1 MAQAP
6 PISPDGNYW
15 WNGQSWQPMPSR
27 PAAPPAPPAAPAA
40 PAKPEWL
47 DQAPAWLASPPGSA
61 APEPPPPA
69 VAEPAPAPAWN
80 TAPST
85 ASRKWIYLT
94 GALLLVVIAITAIY
108 VRGQL
113 AYFQTSS
120 AQVVATTPTPLIS
133 DYEQADRFINVDLAP
148 SLTAAIGPLQ
158 WVGNSCTMTG
168 MPPSCKDAL
177 VATNKAMLA
186 TEDVLDQSRVP
197 ACIARQVQQFKY
209 DWQGMEQ
216 GVSQAISG
224 FVNGNNMDLYR
235 QGMVK
240 FAEIA
245 QYVQPDMDRITAAEK
260 TCSKTIP

>member
-1 MAQAP
+1 MAQTP

-15 WNGQSWQPMPSR
+15 WNGQSWQPMPAHA
-27 PAAPPAPPAAPAA
+27 AAPPAQPAAA
-40 PAKPEWL
+40 AKPEWL
-47 DQAPAWLASPPGSA
+47 DQAPTWLASPPGSA
-61 APEPPPPA
+61 APEPSPPV
-69 VAEPAPAPAWN
+69 VAEPVAAPAWN
-80 TAPST
+80 TPAPGG
-85 ASRKWIYLT
+85 SRKWIYLT
-94 GALLLVVIAITAIY
+94 GTLLLVVIAITAVY

-120 AQVVATTPTPLIS
+120 AQVAATTPTPLIS

-148 SLTAAIGPLQ
+148 SLTAAVGPLQ
-158 WVGNSCTMTG
+158 KVGSSCTMTG

-177 VATNKAMLA
+177 IATNKAMLA
-186 TEDVLDQSRVP
+186 TEDVLDQGHIP

-224 FVNGNNMDLYR
+224 FVNGNNIDLYR

-260 TCSKTIP
+260 TCPKTIP